1 MKRKLD
7 SISLQYLQNLVKK
20 NILKEEEK
28 QNNSIKNPE
37 NIELI

>member
-28 QNNSIKNPE
+28 QNNSIKSPE